1 MPTQRRLCKR
11 AHRLLTRGGQI
22 AYMPIV
28 EKEPGTMKQVQVSGG
43 PLGVARADR
52 PRRASGGRVGPRLG
66 TLVAASRALG
76 QMLLAALIVETIAVA
91 SFGVLAGTTIAVL
104 AAVVLLA
111 SSRLAFGP
119 RHNDCG

>member
-1 MPTQRRLCKR
+1 
-11 AHRLLTRGGQI
+11 
-22 AYMPIV
+22 
-28 EKEPGTMKQVQVSGG
+28 MKQVQVWAR

-52 PRRASGGRVGPRLG
+52 PRSASGGDVGPRHG

-76 QMLLAALIVETIAVA
+76 QMLLAALIIETIAVA

-119 RHNDCG
+119 RHNDCV